1 VPRYRLTPTP
11 AQADALLEQCAHARF
26 VWNLALEQ
34 WAMWRPG
41 RRSAAPGFVV
51 QSRQLTEARA
61 QYEWL
66 RSGSQTVQQQALR
79 DFDQAV
85 QKFFAGTHRRPTWR
99 KAGRREGFRVVGNQA
114 ARVER
119 LSRKWARVRV
129 PKVGWIKFRMSRML
143 PTAKSYRITRDAA
156 DRWHIAFAASPEPI
170 PPPGTGRVVGVDRG
184 VAVSAALSTGQLL
197 VCPTLRPAV
206 AKLKAREADRR
217 KDWVEQI
224 STALARSFDV
234 IRVEDLRIRS
244 MIRSAEGTSAAPG
257 KNVRAKASLNRAIL
271 AGGWGMLVDRL
282 EDKAAGRLEKVP
294 AAGTSQTCSRCG
306 VRDREARESQAI
318 FRCRAC
324 GFTANADVNAAI
336 NIAAGRA
343 VTARGA
349 DVVVSAWKREP
360 QLSTSSWI
368 GWNPCLPGRGGRQA
382 MSS

>member
-1 VPRYRLTPTP
+1 
-11 AQADALLEQCAHARF
+11 
-26 VWNLALEQ
+26 
-34 WAMWRPG
+34 
-41 RRSAAPGFVV
+41 
-51 QSRQLTEARA
+51 
-61 QYEWL
+61 
-66 RSGSQTVQQQALR
+66 
-79 DFDQAV
+79 
-85 QKFFAGTHRRPTWR
+85 
-99 KAGRREGFRVVGNQA
+99 
-114 ARVER
+114 

-197 VCPTLRPAV
+197 VCPTLRPAELARLRRLQQRLSRACRGSRRRAALRAAV